1 MGDKIN
7 CGCLKTKS
15 KDKNVELERAVEL
28 EDDFRLEFEKALEL
42 LCNTYPR
49 VSRVK
54 KYDDLTEN
62 SFKIVIY
69 TVLLNSLRDIQ
80 QDSSKMTMREFH
92 KKYVPNLPI
101 LFRCDFTGEE
111 FSQIIKDSYLKQ
123 RDKNIAYKFFVE
135 KKNTNEVH
143 AELENDGEVGDKKT
157 VDNNLDTI
165 NDALLY
171 RACIYNK
178 DNSK

>member
-1 MGDKIN
+1 MNEKN
-7 CGCLKTKS
+7 QCSCCKTKG
-15 KDKNVELERAVEL
+15 KERNIELERAMEL

-62 SFKIVIY
+62 DFKMAIY
-69 TVLLNSLRDIQ
+69 TVLLNSLREMQ
-80 QDSSKMTMREFH
+80 HDSTKLTMREFH
-92 KKYVPNLPI
+92 RKHVPNLPI
-101 LFRCDFTGEE
+101 LHRCDFTGEE

-135 KKNTNEVH
+135 RKNKNEVH
-143 AELENDGEVGDKKT
+143 AELECDGEVGDKKT
-157 VDNNLDTI
+157 VDNNLEFI

-178 DNSK
+178 END